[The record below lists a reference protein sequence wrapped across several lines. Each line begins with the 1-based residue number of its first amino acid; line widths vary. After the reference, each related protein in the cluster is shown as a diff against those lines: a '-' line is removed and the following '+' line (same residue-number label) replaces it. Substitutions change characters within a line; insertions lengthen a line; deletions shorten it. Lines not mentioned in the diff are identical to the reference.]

1 MSYNF
6 NNDYYKYLNQTY
18 NSNAQQQQQQQ
29 NTNRSELYSY
39 RYPQNYNY
47 QQPASNYYNYYPE
60 ANLNDSLY
68 TTPAE
73 YYSYWYPQANQ
84 QQQNNINTNNVLGFK
99 LENQNTNSYNIL
111 NSINTNKSSSRKN
124 SINEASLNPEPM
136 SNSTQDYDFNKPYAG
151 SVPKNILLPEMI
163 AVAST
168 ENKNKK
174 TAKIGRSLTDRI
186 SNFKPKINVDVVN
199 SSNPAD
205 PANNFKANFKSF
217 ADKLAIDLKNKF
229 NKLYKSQNEV
239 VNASFD
245 YNPSQAPLSDDQ
257 DKENFS
263 INNDRNM
270 NKEEI
275 EIDLNSSRY
284 LNLDTE
290 SEPDTTNATDKKQH
304 EPGEKLYNDSMI
316 EFFNDKSFNSVDS
329 FDKSS
334 YEKFYNENSENYYHN
349 NLNTSKSLTDLNK
362 AKSLSESKEYF
373 NDSSRLK
380 MHLSLSS
387 LAFDVDNAKLS
398 SPISG
403 STSNEFRPKFNVT
416 FSKSTSKIFFDPK
429 VRPLFFFVQN
439 LNQAV

>member
-47 QQPASNYYNYYPE
+47 QQPATNYYNYYPE
-60 ANLNDSLY
+60 VNLNDSSY

-73 YYSYWYPQANQ
+73 YYSYWYPQ
-84 QQQNNINTNNVLGFK
+84 QQNNSNTNNVLGFK

-111 NSINTNKSSSRKN
+111 NSINTNKSSSRKS
-124 SINEASLNPEPM
+124 SINETSLNAEPM
-136 SNSTQDYDFNKPYAG
+136 SNLTQDYDFNKPYAG

-186 SNFKPKINVDVVN
+186 SNFKPKINMDVVN
-199 SSNPAD
+199 SSNPVD
-205 PANNFKANFKSF
+205 PASNFKANFKSF

-245 YNPSQAPLSDDQ
+245 YNPSQTQPSDQ
-257 DKENFS
+257 DKENLP
-263 INNDRNM
+263 INNESDM

-329 FDKSS
+329 FEKSS

-349 NLNTSKSLTDLNK
+349 NLNASKSLTDLNK
-362 AKSLSESKEYF
+362 AKSLNESKEYF

-387 LAFDVDNAKLS
+387 LAFDMDNAKLS

-403 STSNEFRPKFNVT
+403 STSNEFRPKYNVT

-429 VRPLFFFVQN
+429 VRPFCLISI
-439 LNQAV
+439 LN